1 MNLYLLKCK
10 SALEL
15 KYLTKTVWILAIVSL
30 FQDICS
36 EMLYPVMPIYL
47 SSIGFS
53 IALIGIL
60 EGFAE
65 STIGIS
71 KGYFGKQS
79 DLSGKRLPFIQW
91 GYALT
96 VIGKTMMVLI
106 AHPVWVFFTRS
117 MDRLGKGIRTGA
129 RDAMLSDEADPEHKG
144 KIFGFHRSL
153 DTLGAVI
160 GPLLALVYLYYYPE
174 DYKTLFFIAFAPG
187 MIAVL
192 LTFFLKDKPKHR
204 DAKQTWASPFLF
216 FSYWKE
222 APEVYRK
229 VLIGL
234 LVFALVNSSD
244 LFLILRLKE
253 TGMSDTW
260 VIGGFIFYN
269 LIYALCSFPLGVLAD
284 KIGLKKIFVFGLFVF
299 VAVYLG
305 MAFELPASG
314 YLALFGVY
322 GIFSAA
328 TEGVA
333 KAWISNI
340 AARKDTATAIG
351 LYAGLQSVCTF
362 LASSI
367 TGIVW
372 YAFGAATAFTAT
384 AIVVTG
390 VVIYFLSVRM
400 APAK

>member
-1 MNLYLLKCK
+1 
-10 SALEL
+10 
-15 KYLTKTVWILAIVSL
+15 
-30 FQDICS
+30 
-36 EMLYPVMPIYL
+36 MLYPVMPIYL

-79 DLSGKRLPFIQW
+79 DISGKRLPFIQW

-96 VIGKTMMVLI
+96 VIGKTAMVLI

-117 MDRLGKGIRTGA
+117 LDRLGKGVRTGA
-129 RDAMLSDEADPEHKG
+129 RDAMLSDEATDENKG

-160 GPLLALVYLYYYPE
+160 GPLLALIYLYYYPE
-174 DYKTLFFIAFAPG
+174 DYKMLFFLAFIPG
-187 MIAVL
+187 VVAVL
-192 LTFFLKDKPKHR
+192 LTFFLKDKKR
-204 DAKQTWASPFLF
+204 QDTFIKKKGSFLSF
-216 FSYWKE
+216 LSYWKE
-222 APEVYRK
+222 APLVYRR

-269 LIYALCSFPLGVLAD
+269 LVYAIFSFPLGILAD
-284 KIGLKKIFVFGLFVF
+284 KIGLKKIFIFGLFVF
-299 VAVYLG
+299 VGVYLG
-305 MAFELPASG
+305 MAMDLPAKM
-314 YLALFGVY
+314 YLILFGCY

-340 AARKDTATAIG
+340 AAKKDTATAIG
-351 LYAGLQSVCTF
+351 LFAGFQSVCAF
-362 LASSI
+362 LASSL
-367 TGIVW
+367 TGLIW
-372 YAFGAATAFTAT
+372 YAYGAGVAFTAT
-384 AIVVTG
+384 AIVVLG
-390 VVIYFLSVRM
+390 VSTYFVFLRTNTT
-400 APAK
+400 KTILIN

>member
-1 MNLYLLKCK
+1 MKHI
-10 SALEL
+10 
-15 KYLTKTVWILAIVSL
+15 TKTIWILSIVSL

-53 IALIGIL
+53 IALIGFL

-96 VIGKTMMVLI
+96 VIGKTTMVLI

-117 MDRLGKGIRTGA
+117 LDRLGKGIRTGA
-129 RDAMLSDEADPEHKG
+129 RDAMLSDEATKENKG
-144 KIFGFHRSL
+144 KVFGFHRSM

-160 GPLLALVYLYYYPE
+160 GPLLALIYLYYYPE
-174 DYKTLFFIAFAPG
+174 DYKMLFFLAFVPG
-187 MIAVL
+187 VIAVL
-192 LTFFLKDKPKHR
+192 LTFFLKDKKR
-204 DAKQTWASPFLF
+204 LDLSVKKKSSFLSF
-216 FSYWKE
+216 LSYWKE
-222 APEVYRK
+222 APAAYRK
-229 VLIGL
+229 ILIGL
-234 LVFALVNSSD
+234 LAFAAVNSSD
-244 LFLILRLKE
+244 IFLILRLKE

-269 LIYALCSFPLGVLAD
+269 LIYAIFALPLGILAD
-284 KIGLKKIFVFGLFVF
+284 KIGLKKIFIFGLLVF
-299 VAVYLG
+299 VAVYFG
-305 MAFELPASG
+305 MAMDLPSYM
-314 YLALFGVY
+314 YLALFGCY
-322 GIFSAA
+322 GVFSAA

-340 AARKDTATAIG
+340 ADKQDTATAIG
-351 LYAGLQSVCTF
+351 LFSGFQSVCTF

-367 TGIVW
+367 TGLIW
-372 YAFGAATAFTAT
+372 YAFGAGVAFTAT
-384 AIVVTG
+384 AVVVVG
-390 VVIYFLSVRM
+390 VILYFILMNKNTVDTTVTQ
-400 APAK
+400 

>member
-1 MNLYLLKCK
+1 M
-10 SALEL
+10 
-15 KYLTKTVWILAIVSL
+15 KYLTKSVWILAVVSL

-129 RDAMLSDEADPEHKG
+129 RDAMLSDEASPENKG

-174 DYKTLFFIAFAPG
+174 DYKTLFFLAFAPG
-187 MIAVL
+187 MMAVA
-192 LTFFLKDKPKHR
+192 LTFLLKDKSPH
-204 DAKQTWASPFLF
+204 QTTKKKWAHPFSF
-216 FSYWKE
+216 FSYWKA
-222 APEVYRK
+222 APVLYRR

-234 LVFALVNSSD
+234 LIFALVNSSD

-269 LIYALCSFPLGVLAD
+269 LIYALFSFPLGVLAD
-284 KIGLKKIFVFGLFVF
+284 KIGLKKIFIFGLCVF

-305 MAFELPASG
+305 MAFELSATG
-314 YLALFGVY
+314 YLILFGAY

-340 AARKDTATAIG
+340 AERKDTATAIG
-351 LYAGLQSVCTF
+351 LYSGLQSVCTF

-372 YAFGAATAFTAT
+372 YAFGAATAFIAT
-384 AIVVTG
+384 AIVVGG
-390 VVIYFLSVRM
+390 VVMYMITVK
-400 APAK
+400 APEE